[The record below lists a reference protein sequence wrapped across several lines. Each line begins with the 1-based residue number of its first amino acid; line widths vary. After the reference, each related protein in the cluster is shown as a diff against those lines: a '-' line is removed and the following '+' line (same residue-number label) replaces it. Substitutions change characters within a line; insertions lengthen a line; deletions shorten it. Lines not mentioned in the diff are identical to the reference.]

1 MKRREDGGIHH
12 DLMVRLLDGDGR
24 ASVMLRRAAFE
35 KAGLDDGA
43 RVLVEK
49 VATNAAQ
56 VTDEDFDTARR
67 AGLGEDEIWEIVVCA
82 AVGQA
87 TRQYLAATAV
97 LGEAVEERRR

>member
-1 MKRREDGGIHH
+1 MA
-12 DLMVRLLDGDGR
+12 RLLDGDGR

-87 TRQYLAATAV
+87 TRQYRAAVATLHGAV
-97 LGEAVEERRR
+97 QEGRR